1 MKKLKKLT
9 RKQKELLEV
18 NGLDPKAYLMERQD
32 DKNKIY
38 TLVHIETK
46 EKLELSYK

>member
-9 RKQKELLEV
+9 RKQKELLKA
-18 NGLDPKAYLMERQD
+18 NGLEPSEYLLGRQD

-46 EKLELSYK
+46 EKLELCYE